1 MKKKGKKKKK
11 RIEIRKPHT
20 RGKGHHELKSVL
32 VQGPKSLRTRIRLA
46 LIPNIMADEDAILA
60 TMARQRGGKELLRDY
75 GHQLGSVKV
84 QAAQLRR
91 ELQEAAGIKGSRRTA
106 EGRIGV
112 AASWKAL
119 PIKKRH
125 EIVAQWDER
134 AAAWLSSYE
143 AA

>member
-1 MKKKGKKKKK
+1 MKKKPKKKKK
-11 RIEIRKPHT
+11 RIETRKPHT
-20 RGKGHHELKSVL
+20 RGKGKHELKSVL

-91 ELQEAAGIKGSRRTA
+91 ELQEEAGIEGSRRTV
-106 EGRIGV
+106 EGRAIV
-112 AASWKAL
+112 TAAWKAM
-119 PIKKRH
+119 PVKERH
-125 EIVAQWDER
+125 EIVALWDER
-134 AAAWLSSYE
+134 AAAWLSSYD